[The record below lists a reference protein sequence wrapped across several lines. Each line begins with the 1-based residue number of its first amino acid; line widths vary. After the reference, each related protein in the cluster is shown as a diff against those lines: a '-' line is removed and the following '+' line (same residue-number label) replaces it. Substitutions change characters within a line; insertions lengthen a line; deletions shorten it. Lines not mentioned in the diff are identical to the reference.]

1 MPRLNLRLSLQLTLS
16 RRRRP
21 PPPWEA
27 GAGDLDDAA
36 NDPPVFVTAA
46 DIAAR
51 TGVHEHL
58 IVAIAQ
64 EHGMLG
70 RRFTLD
76 QAQRIIDILEPLP
89 PGVA

>member
-1 MPRLNLRLSLQLTLS
+1 MPRLTFRLSLQLSLG
-16 RRRRP
+16 RRRP

-27 GAGDLDDAA
+27 GAADLDDAA
-36 NDPPVFVTAA
+36 NEPPVFVTAA

-51 TGVHEHL
+51 TGAHENL

>member
-1 MPRLNLRLSLQLTLS
+1 MPRLTLRLSLQLSLS
-16 RRRRP
+16 RRRP

-27 GAGDLDDAA
+27 GGADPDDAA
-36 NDPPVFVTAA
+36 NEPPVFVTAA

-51 TGVHEHL
+51 LGIHENL
-58 IVAIAQ
+58 VVAIAQ

-70 RRFTLD
+70 RRFTIE
-76 QAQRIIDILEPLP
+76 QAHSIVDLFEPMP

>member
-1 MPRLNLRLSLQLTLS
+1 MPRLTLRLSLQLSLS
-16 RRRRP
+16 RRRP

-27 GAGDLDDAA
+27 GAADLDEAA
-36 NDPPVFVTAA
+36 NEPPVFVTAA

-51 TGVHEHL
+51 LGVHENL
-58 IVAIAQ
+58 VVAIAQ

-70 RRFTLD
+70 RRFTIE
-76 QAQRIIDILEPLP
+76 QAHRIVDLFEPMP

>member
-1 MPRLNLRLSLQLTLS
+1 MPRLTLRLSLQLSLS
-16 RRRRP
+16 RRRP

-27 GAGDLDDAA
+27 GGADLDDAA
-36 NDPPVFVTAA
+36 NEPPVFVTAA

-51 TGVHEHL
+51 LGVHENL
-58 IVAIAQ
+58 VVAIAQ

-70 RRFTLD
+70 RRFTIE
-76 QAQRIIDILEPLP
+76 QAHRIVDLFEPMP

>member
-1 MPRLNLRLSLQLTLS
+1 MPRLTLRLSLQLSLS
-16 RRRRP
+16 RRRP

-27 GAGDLDDAA
+27 GAADLDEAA
-36 NDPPVFVTAA
+36 NEPPVFVTAA

-51 TGVHEHL
+51 TGVHENL